1 MGPPSSSF
9 HPGETDGSSPKNTLD
24 RVHGSNLRV
33 PWFVMG
39 HERLIAGCAYLPS
52 WYKAYTARIALVVHL
67 SIPPLDPVT
76 SSSREYL
83 YVVLSGVEPF

>member
-1 MGPPSSSF
+1 
-9 HPGETDGSSPKNTLD
+9 
-24 RVHGSNLRV
+24 
-33 PWFVMG
+33 MG

-52 WYKAYTARIALVVHL
+52 WYKAYTARIALVVYL